1 MSDPISPLAR
11 ASYDLFTGTLFIAFL
26 ILLGIGGFILYMIFR
41 FRARPGDDTEPPAIY
56 SNRRL
61 EIAWTAGPALLLVG
75 VLFFAIP
82 AQLSQ
87 EVETSKPADGQQPP
101 DIQVIGHQWWWEIR
115 YPQTGASV
123 ITANEL
129 HMPVG
134 KKLLIQVDS
143 GDVIH
148 DVWIPQLGPKMDTV
162 PGQTNWM
169 WLQADRA
176 GTYPGV
182 CAEYCGTEHAWMLI
196 KAIAQPQAEFDAW
209 LQQQRA
215 PAVPATT
222 AETQHGAQLFTQR
235 TCINCHAISG
245 TAAQARVGP
254 DLTHYASRGVLG
266 AGVLTQTPEN
276 TMRWLQDPQKVKP
289 GNRMPNLHL
298 APDELRDLTAY
309 MESLK

>member
-1 MSDPISPLAR
+1 
-11 ASYDLFTGTLFIAFL
+11 
-26 ILLGIGGFILYMIFR
+26 
-41 FRARPGDDTEPPAIY
+41 
-56 SNRRL
+56 
-61 EIAWTAGPALLLVG
+61 LLLVG

-134 KKLLIQVDS
+134 KKLLVQVDS

>member
-11 ASYDLFTGTLFIAFL
+11 ASYDLFNGTLLISFL
-26 ILLGIGGFILYMIFR
+26 IILLIGGLILYMIIR
-41 FRARPGDDTEPPAIY
+41 FRAKPSAEEPPAIY

-115 YPQTGASV
+115 YPQAGATV

-129 HMPVG
+129 HMPIG
-134 KKLLIQVDS
+134 KRLLVQVDS

-254 DLTHYASRGVLG
+254 DLTHYASRGILG

>member
-11 ASYDLFTGTLFIAFL
+11 ASTDLFNGTLFISFL

-41 FRARPGDDTEPPAIY
+41 FRARPGDNTEPQAIY
-56 SNRRL
+56 SNQRL
-61 EIAWTAGPALLLVG
+61 EIAWTAGPALILLG
-75 VLFFAIP
+75 VLAFAIP

-87 EVETSKPADGQQPP
+87 EVETSKPADGQQPA

-115 YPQTGASV
+115 YPQAGASV
-123 ITANEL
+123 ISANEI
-129 HMPVG
+129 HVPVG
-134 KKLLIQVDS
+134 KKLLVQVDS

-169 WLQADRA
+169 WLQADRP

-196 KAIAQPQAEFDAW
+196 RAIAQPQAEFDAW

-215 PAVPATT
+215 PAVAATT

-276 TMRWLQDPQKVKP
+276 TMRWLQDPQKVK
-289 GNRMPNLHL
+289 
-298 APDELRDLTAY
+298 
-309 MESLK
+309 

>member
-11 ASYDLFTGTLFIAFL
+11 ASTDLFNGTLFISFL

-41 FRARPGDDTEPPAIY
+41 FRARPGDNTEPQAIY
-56 SNRRL
+56 SNQRL
-61 EIAWTAGPALLLVG
+61 EIAWTAGPALILLG
-75 VLFFAIP
+75 VLAFAIP

-87 EVETSKPADGQQPP
+87 EVETSKPADGQQPA
-101 DIQVIGHQWWWEIR
+101 DIQIIGHQWWWEIR
-115 YPQTGASV
+115 YPQSGASV

-129 HMPVG
+129 HMPTG
-134 KKLLIQVDS
+134 KRLLVQVDS

-176 GTYPGV
+176 GTYQGV

-196 KAIAQPQAEFDAW
+196 RAIAQPQAEFDAW
-209 LQQQRA
+209 LQQQRPPVVA
-215 PAVPATT
+215 PTT
-222 AETQHGAQLFTQR
+222 AEAQHGAQLFTQR

-266 AGVLTQTPEN
+266 AGVLPQTPEN
-276 TMRWLQDPQKVKP
+276 TMRWLKNPQEVKP
-289 GNRMPNLHL
+289 GNRMPNLQL

>member
-1 MSDPISPLAR
+1 MPDPISPLAR
-11 ASYDLFTGTLFIAFL
+11 ASTDLFNGTLFISFL
-26 ILLGIGGFILYMIFR
+26 ILLGIGGFILYSIFR
-41 FRARPGDDTEPPAIY
+41 FRARPGDTTEPPAIY
-56 SNRRL
+56 NNRRL
-61 EIAWTAGPALLLVG
+61 ELAWTAGPALILLG
-75 VLFFAIP
+75 VLIFAIP
-82 AQLSQ
+82 AQLAQ
-87 EVETSKPADGQQPP
+87 TVETSKPADGQEPP
-101 DIQVIGHQWWWEIR
+101 DIQIIGHQWWWEIR
-115 YPQTGASV
+115 YPQAGASV
-123 ITANEL
+123 ITANEV

-134 KKLLIQVDS
+134 KRLLIQVDS

-169 WLQADRA
+169 WLEADRP
-176 GTYPGV
+176 GTYQGV

-196 KAIAQPQAEFDAW
+196 RAIAQPQAEFDAW

-215 PAVPATT
+215 PAVAPTT
-222 AETQHGAQLFTQR
+222 AETQHGAQLFAQR

-254 DLTHYASRGVLG
+254 DLSHYASRGVLG
-266 AGVLTQTPEN
+266 SGVLPRTPEN
-276 TMRWLQDPQKVKP
+276 TMRWLQNPQAVKP

>member
-11 ASYDLFTGTLFIAFL
+11 ASTDLFNGTLLVSLL
-26 ILLGIGGFILYMIFR
+26 IVLLIGGLILYMIFR
-41 FRARPGDDTEPPAIY
+41 FRARPGDNTEPQAIY

-82 AQLSQ
+82 AQLKQ
-87 EVETSKPADGQQPP
+87 EVETSKPADGQQPA
-101 DIQVIGHQWWWEIR
+101 DIQIIGHQWWWEIR
-115 YPQTGASV
+115 YPQAGASV
-123 ITANEL
+123 ITANEV

-134 KKLLIQVDS
+134 KRLLVQVES

-162 PGQTNWM
+162 PGQPNWM
-169 WLQADRA
+169 WLQADRP

-182 CAEYCGTEHAWMLI
+182 CAEYCGNEHAWMLI
-196 KAIAQPQAEFDAW
+196 RAIAQPQAEFDAW

-215 PAVPATT
+215 PAVAPTT
-222 AETQHGAQLFTQR
+222 GDAQRGAQLFTQR

-254 DLTHYASRGVLG
+254 DLTHYASRGILG

-276 TMRWLQDPQKVKP
+276 TMRWLKNPQEVKP